1 MLLTLGNALSCSRYQ
16 NLLHRYSDLVQIAN
30 RSNLTDSF
38 GSGVL
43 ESGPGWL
50 YLTPTY
56 YSQRLYQRAAGSY
69 AIEVQRPNSL
79 NGYLAEPD
87 LDATLANDGKTLRIY
102 AVNSTPSGR
111 SVRFQ
116 LDETLGAI
124 QSGEKF
130 VLKDIAEKPDSEA
143 TNTRDAPNRV
153 SLASETLSLSGH
165 QFDVTFNPFSVT
177 LLELELTPK

>member
-16 NLLHRYSDLVQIAN
+16 SLLHRYSDLVQIAN

-43 ESGPGWL
+43 ESGPAWL

-69 AIEVQRPNSL
+69 PIEIQRSNSL

-87 LDATLANDGKTLRIY
+87 LDATLTNDGKTLRIY
-102 AVNSTPSGR
+102 AINSTPRKR
-111 SVRFQ
+111 SVRFH
-116 LDETLGAI
+116 LDETVGAI
-124 QSGEKF
+124 QLGEKF
-130 VLKDIAEKPDSEA
+130 VLKDTAEKTDSEA
-143 TNTRDAPNRV
+143 INTRDAPNRV
-153 SLASETLSLSGH
+153 VLASETLSLSGH
-165 QFDVTFNPFSVT
+165 QFEVTFNPFSVT
-177 LLELELTPK
+177 LLELKVSTK